1 VLENNIKKGG
11 QRNRYPPKMGMK
23 KGKGIPIS
31 SGTPLPVIVLSY
43 YREKG
48 KTYPISNRA
57 IIALLLSST
66 PLSAYQ

>member
-1 VLENNIKKGG
+1 
-11 QRNRYPPKMGMK
+11 MGMK